1 MFLVQDVL
9 ISKDVF
15 DQKFICDLNACKG
28 VCCREGDFGAPVTD
42 EEIKILKKL
51 YPIIRP
57 YLTEEGQKVL
67 DKKGVAVYYKEPR
80 ENGTPLLADESCAFL
95 TEDENGVLLCGIERA
110 WEDGAIDFKKPV
122 SCHLYPIRISENEE
136 KGFEA
141 MNYEAWE
148 ICKAACSLGK
158 REGMPLFRFVKE
170 AIIRKYGAD
179 FYAGMEAVYGDHFGE
194 KKQEVRNEK

>member
-15 DQKFICDLNACKG
+15 GQKFICDLNACKG
-28 VCCREGDFGAPVTD
+28 VCCREGDFGAPLTD

-136 KGFEA
+136 KRFEA

-179 FYAGMEAVYGDHFGE
+179 FYADMEAVYEDVFE
-194 KKQEVRNEK
+194 E